1 MCVCDAAS
9 CDPIHYLK
17 RAMFTVGILKCHFL
31 TISTSE
37 TPLQSQ
43 ICTASTH
50 FLIIWIRLC
59 PMETYFLCSAS
70 SRDPNDVLYAGIY
83 SFMGNCL
90 CMSVG

>member
-43 ICTASTH
+43 ICTA
-50 FLIIWIRLC
+50 W
-59 PMETYFLCSAS
+59 TYFLITRTFGALCAPYH
-70 SRDPNDVLYAGIY
+70 DPNVRYKI
-83 SFMGNCL
+83 SIMK
-90 CMSVG
+90 